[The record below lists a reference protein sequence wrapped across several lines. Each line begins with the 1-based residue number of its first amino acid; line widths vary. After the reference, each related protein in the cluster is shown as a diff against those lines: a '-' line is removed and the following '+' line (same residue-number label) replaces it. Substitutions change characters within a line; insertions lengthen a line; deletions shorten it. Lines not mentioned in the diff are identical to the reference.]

1 MEEERA
7 PAPKRTR
14 ELARQKEMATDAA
27 FRAIKE
33 AELAARDGKTEKL
46 RRLRLQK
53 SAELSTPLATA
64 DDGKPATASKTSIE
78 K

>member
-33 AELAARDGKTEKL
+33 AELAARDEKTEKL
-46 RRLRLQK
+46 RLLRLQK
-53 SAELSTPLATA
+53 SAESATTV
-64 DDGKPATASKTSIE
+64 PATSGGKGASRE
-78 K
+78 KLPTGK